1 MLPLNVDLAGCAH
14 VKEGRRVVD
23 FVLVLHL
30 AGNFLLII
38 RASSHGTQSLH
49 FSGGACLLVG
59 GLVPVS
65 TSRLV
70 AEPRVKSAEGGAGRR
85 PRIRARTVEFGKSL
99 PERGMVDMRS
109 LRLLIEAT
117 S

>member
-1 MLPLNVDLAGCAH
+1 MLVELPLNVDLAGCAH
-14 VKEGRRVVD
+14 VKERRCVVD
-23 FVLVLHL
+23 FIHVLHL
-30 AGNFLLII
+30 AGNFFLLIM
-38 RASSHGTQSLH
+38 ASSHGTQSLH

-59 GLVPVS
+59 GLVSVS
-65 TSRLV
+65 TPRLV
-70 AEPRVKSAEGGAGRR
+70 AESVEGGAGRR